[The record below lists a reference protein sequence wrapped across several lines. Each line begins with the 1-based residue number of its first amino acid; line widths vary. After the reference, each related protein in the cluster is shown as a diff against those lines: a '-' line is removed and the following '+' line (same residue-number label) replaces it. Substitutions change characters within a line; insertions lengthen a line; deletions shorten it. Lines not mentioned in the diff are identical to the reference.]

1 MADVDE
7 DVIEARLLQQQ
18 QESAADAKWLQAEEK
33 SLVSKICMIDSHF
46 CCHYFEKSLV
56 SKHDRFSF
64 LLSLIPLIIV
74 AIHQHQLPLGERKL
88 GSCCRK

>member
-33 SLVSKICMIDSHF
+33 SLVSKICIIDSHF

-56 SKHDRFSF
+56 SK
-64 LLSLIPLIIV
+64 LSLIHI
-74 AIHQHQLPLGERKL
+74 
-88 GSCCRK
+88 